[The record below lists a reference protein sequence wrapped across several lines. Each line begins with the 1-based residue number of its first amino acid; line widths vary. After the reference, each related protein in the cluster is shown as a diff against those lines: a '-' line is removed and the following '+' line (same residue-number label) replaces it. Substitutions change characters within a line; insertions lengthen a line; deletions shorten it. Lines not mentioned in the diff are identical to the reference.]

1 MPRLTF
7 PTTPRD
13 NRVMRWFRRRRL
25 DLGSY
30 VAPEP
35 VAPAPVEQIVA
46 EGALIG
52 ESVVRMALRN
62 RIIVDALRDRRDL
75 DVDRLAVAAARE
87 FETLAD
93 QEWASA
99 ERIRLRR
106 NVQSADAGENGLE
119 RERESLRR
127 ESVHRGLS
135 DAFAARGAD
144 AAAVAEVVERSRGEA
159 WAEVAAVIEQR
170 AGDRALVL
178 DRDPRYDEERTER
191 LHILIAV
198 DLTALAHDYGVRL

>member
-1 MPRLTF
+1 
-7 PTTPRD
+7 
-13 NRVMRWFRRRRL
+13 MRWFRRQRL
-25 DLGSY
+25 DLGTY

-35 VAPAPVEQIVA
+35 TAPAPVAQIVA

-62 RIIVDALRDRRDL
+62 RMIVDALRDRRDL
-75 DVDRLAVAAARE
+75 DTARLAVLAARE

-106 NVQSADAGENGLE
+106 NVQGTESGDDGLDLE
-119 RERESLRR
+119 RLQESLRR

-135 DAFAARGAD
+135 DAFAARGLD
-144 AAAVAEVVERSRGEA
+144 AEAVERIVERSRGEA
-159 WAEVAAVIEQR
+159 WAEIAAVIEQR
-170 AGDRALVL
+170 AGERALVL
-178 DRDPRYDEERTER
+178 DRDPRYDEERSER
-191 LHILIAV
+191 LHILIGV